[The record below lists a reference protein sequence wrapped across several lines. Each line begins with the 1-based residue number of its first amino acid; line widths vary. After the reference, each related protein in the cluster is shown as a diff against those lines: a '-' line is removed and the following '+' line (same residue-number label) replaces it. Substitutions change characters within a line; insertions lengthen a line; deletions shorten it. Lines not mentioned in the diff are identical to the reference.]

1 MTLIMIPRF
10 LKKRFLRASTVDNR
24 HTSTP
29 NKATDQINNE
39 ADVSN
44 NIKASDGVNSNVD
57 IYADNNKLVSTS
69 YTKAPISQ
77 LYRKLSGRALGITVK
92 PKLLGELPKLSDD
105 KSTLTFYVLQDYSR
119 SNSILI
125 DLQTQEHKLPP
136 ALVGVRDSAHNIN
149 ENAAIIFLNH
159 PKATDDQLSPRL
171 ARLVAA
177 ILQYPDLNVSLVPIS
192 ILWGRAPEKEDS
204 LFKLLMTDNWEY
216 PSFTKQLFNIGVMG
230 RDTFVQFHT
239 PQDLRTVIYNNLNDG
254 SEEPHFDSNAN
265 HSFSERSQE
274 NDLNTDLALNLAKTS
289 KQLSATEEPTTPT
302 SEVTSSSPQ
311 TSKPTF
317 TQALIPV
324 ADANRELLRT
334 LQYQLDIYLDK
345 QRASMLGPDLSD
357 RRNLV
362 DKLIYSPAIKHAIEK
377 EAKDTGVTEHQ
388 ARDIA
393 RGYANEMVNNY
404 SYSIIR
410 VFERFLTWLWTQL
423 YDGVEV
429 HHFERV
435 RQLATDHEI
444 VYVPCHR
451 SHVDYLLLSYVIY
464 KRGLSIPYV
473 AAGDNLDV
481 PLLGPL
487 LRGAVAFYIRRSFRG
502 NELYTAVLREYMHN
516 LVSRNTPIEYFIEG
530 GRSRSGRLLPP
541 KMGMLAMTV
550 HSQLRKTN
558 KPVVFIPTYIGYE
571 RIMEGGTYIGEL
583 KGKPKES
590 ESFIGLLKVTR
601 KIERI
606 FGNVHLSFGTPL
618 HLGDF
623 MQKFEVSADSL
634 PLDRTD
640 TPLDKKTNAMVD
652 NIGVKIM
659 QNINKAAVVNP
670 VSLLSLVLLS
680 APKAALDEVI
690 CREQI
695 ALYQGIARYLP
706 YAEDTIVTDMS
717 PQAIIDYGI
726 KLKLIER
733 IPHILGDI
741 IQVAGKQEALL
752 SYFRNNILH
761 VFILLSFLA
770 ALVARNGRIQRS
782 RLDNIVSQ
790 LYPFLQSELFLYYPA
805 HGLQDILNQKID
817 NLIEHGLIIELED
830 GVLSA
835 PATNSSRYQQL
846 QVLATPVEQSL
857 ERYFMT
863 LALLAQQG
871 SGNLTESEVVDLCHL
886 LGQRLS
892 VLYADDIPDFFDRS
906 LFTSFVNA
914 LIRLDYLQKDE
925 ETGVLTFDQ
934 RINNIAHHAKYILTP
949 DMMQILQQVASLD
962 EKEILHAITEISNKK
977 QRKFGRKR

>member
-1 MTLIMIPRF
+1 MIPKF
-10 LKKRFLRASTVDNR
+10 LKKRIF
-24 HTSTP
+24 
-29 NKATDQINNE
+29 
-39 ADVSN
+39 
-44 NIKASDGVNSNVD
+44 
-57 IYADNNKLVSTS
+57 
-69 YTKAPISQ
+69 KAPVVTDNPSPTDVNPSVPTPYANAPINQ
-77 LYRKLSGRALGITVK
+77 LYRKLSGQLLDVAVK
-92 PKLLGELPKLSDD
+92 PKLLGELPEFDADD
-105 KSTLTFYVLQDYSR
+105 QTLRFYVLQDYSR

-125 DLQTQEHKLPP
+125 DLQTQEHNLPP
-136 ALVGVRDSAHNIN
+136 ALVGVNDAAHNIK

-159 PKATDDQLSPRL
+159 PSAKDSQLSPRL
-171 ARLVAA
+171 GRLVSAV
-177 ILQYPDLNVSLVPIS
+177 LQYPELKVRLVPVS

-204 LFKLLMTDNWEY
+204 LFKLLTADNWED
-216 PSFTKQLFNIGVMG
+216 PSITKQLFNIGVMG
-230 RDTFVQFHT
+230 RDTFVQFHP
-239 PQDLRTVIYNNLNDG
+239 PQDLRTLITDHL
-254 SEEPHFDSNAN
+254 
-265 HSFSERSQE
+265 QE
-274 NDLNTDLALNLAKTS
+274 NPENAAAFESGAIDSANTDSKNTENDTKNKADVVPNYAL
-289 KQLSATEEPTTPT
+289 
-302 SEVTSSSPQ
+302 
-311 TSKPTF
+311 
-317 TQALIPV
+317 V
-324 ADANRELLRT
+324 AAADGNRELVRM
-334 LQYQLDIYLDK
+334 LQQHLTTYLDK

-362 DKLIYSPAIKHAIEK
+362 DKLVYSPAIKHAIET
-377 EAKDTGVTEHQ
+377 EAAETGTSVRE
-388 ARDIA
+388 ARVLA
-393 RGYANEMVNNY
+393 KGYANEMVNDY
-404 SYSIIR
+404 SHSIIR
-410 VFERFLTWLWTQL
+410 GFYKFLTWLWTQL

-435 RQLATDHEI
+435 RDLATDYEL

-481 PLLGPL
+481 PVLGPL

-502 NELYTAVLREYMHN
+502 NALYTAVLREYMHT
-516 LVSRNTPIEYFIEG
+516 LITRNTPIEYFIEG

-550 HSQLRKTN
+550 HSQLRQSN

-590 ESFIGLLKVTR
+590 ESLMGLLKVGR

-618 HLGDF
+618 YLSDF
-623 MQKFEVSADSL
+623 MQKFDVPANSL
-634 PLDRTD
+634 PADRTD
-640 TPLDKKTNAMVD
+640 TPLDDKASAMVD
-652 NIGVKIM
+652 NIGVKVM
-659 QNINKAAVVNP
+659 QHINKAAVVTP

-680 APKAALDEVI
+680 APKAALDENS

-695 ALYQGIARYLP
+695 ALYQGLAQQLAYSD
-706 YAEDTIVTDMS
+706 DTVITDMT
-717 PQAIIDYGI
+717 PQQIIDYGI

-733 IPHILGDI
+733 TPHILGDI
-741 IQVAGKQEALL
+741 IQVAGKQAALL

-770 ALVARNGRIQRS
+770 ALVARNGRIERS
-782 RLDNIVSQ
+782 RLNSITEQ

-805 HGLQDILNQKID
+805 HGLAETLNKKVD
-817 NLIEHGLIIELED
+817 SLLSHGLIVELGD

-835 PATNSSRYQQL
+835 PESNSKCYQQL
-846 QVLATPVEQSL
+846 QVLATPVGQSL

-871 SGNLTESEVVDLCHL
+871 SGNLTENEVVDLCHL

-892 VLYADDIPDFFDRS
+892 VLYADDIPDFFDRA
-906 LFTSFVNA
+906 LFTSFISA
-914 LIRLDYLQKDE
+914 LTRLNYLQKDD
-925 ETGVLTFDQ
+925 ETGVLTFDH
-934 RINNIAHHAKYILTP
+934 RINDIAHHAKYVLTP

-962 EKEILHAITEISNKK
+962 ETEITHAITEIKNKK

>member
-1 MTLIMIPRF
+1 MIPKF
-10 LKKRFLRASTVDNR
+10 LKKRIF
-24 HTSTP
+24 
-29 NKATDQINNE
+29 
-39 ADVSN
+39 
-44 NIKASDGVNSNVD
+44 
-57 IYADNNKLVSTS
+57 
-69 YTKAPISQ
+69 KAPVVSGNTPATEPSDTPKIDGSPIVPTPYTNAPINQ
-77 LYRKLSGRALGITVK
+77 LYRKISGQMLDVAVK
-92 PKLLGELPKLSDD
+92 PKLLGELPEFDQDD
-105 KSTLTFYVLQDYSR
+105 QTLRFYVLQDYSR

-136 ALVGVRDSAHNIN
+136 ALVGVNDSAHNIK
-149 ENAAIIFLNH
+149 ENAAIIFLHH
-159 PKATDDQLSPRL
+159 PHAKENQLSPRL
-171 ARLVAA
+171 SRLVSAV
-177 ILQYPDLNVSLVPIS
+177 LQYPELKVRLVPVS

-204 LFKLLMTDNWEY
+204 LFKLLTADNWQD
-216 PSFTKQLFNIGVMG
+216 PSITKQLFNIGVMG
-230 RDTFVQFHT
+230 RDTFIQFHP
-239 PQDLRTVIYNNLNDG
+239 PQDLRTLIND
-254 SEEPHFDSNAN
+254 SLKDDDDEPT
-265 HSFSERSQE
+265 
-274 NDLNTDLALNLAKTS
+274 DLNSVIFESATLDTNASDATD
-289 KQLSATEEPTTPT
+289 SATENT
-302 SEVTSSSPQ
+302 
-311 TSKPTF
+311 
-317 TQALIPV
+317 IGV
-324 ADANRELLRT
+324 APNYTVVAAADGNRELVRS
-334 LQYQLDIYLDK
+334 LQQQLNIYLDK

-362 DKLIYSPAIKHAIEK
+362 DKLVYSPAIKHAIEA
-377 EAKDTGVTEHQ
+377 EAAATGTSPRE
-388 ARDIA
+388 ARLLA
-393 RGYANEMVNNY
+393 KSYANEMVNDY
-404 SYSIIR
+404 SHAIIR
-410 VFERFLTWLWTQL
+410 GFYKFLTWLWTQL

-435 RQLATDHEI
+435 RELAADYEL

-481 PLLGPL
+481 PVLGPI

-502 NELYTAVLREYMHN
+502 NALYTAVLREYMHT
-516 LVSRNTPIEYFIEG
+516 LITRNTPIEYFIEG

-550 HSQLRKTN
+550 HSQLRQSN

-590 ESFIGLLKVTR
+590 ESLLGLLKVGR

-618 HLGDF
+618 HLTDF
-623 MQKFEVSADSL
+623 MAKFDVPENSL
-634 PLDRTD
+634 PADRTD
-640 TPLDKKTNAMVD
+640 TPLDDKASAMVD
-652 NIGVKIM
+652 NIGVKVM
-659 QNINKAAVVNP
+659 QHINKAAVVTP

-680 APKAALDEVI
+680 APKSALDEDI

-695 ALYQGIARYLP
+695 ALYQGLAQQLP
-706 YAEDTIVTDMS
+706 YSSDTVVTDMS
-717 PQAIIDYGI
+717 PQQIIDYGI

-741 IQVAGKQEALL
+741 IQIAGKQAALL

-770 ALVARNGRIQRS
+770 ALVARNGRIERS
-782 RLDNIVSQ
+782 RLDNIAMQ

-805 HGLQDILNQKID
+805 HGLADTLNKKVD
-817 NLIEHGLIIELED
+817 SLIAHGLIVELGD
-830 GVLSA
+830 GMLSVPEA
-835 PATNSSRYQQL
+835 NSRCYQQL

-871 SGNLTESEVVDLCHL
+871 SGNLTENEVVDLCHL

-892 VLYADDIPDFFDRS
+892 VLYADDIPDFFDRA
-906 LFTSFVNA
+906 LFTSFLGA
-914 LIRLDYLQKDE
+914 LTRLDYLQKDA
-925 ETGVLTFDQ
+925 ETGILTFDQ
-934 RINNIAHHAKYILTP
+934 RINDIAHHAKYVLRP
-949 DMMQILQQVASLD
+949 EMMQILHQVASLN
-962 EKEILHAITEISNKK
+962 EEEIAHAITEISNKK

>member
-1 MTLIMIPRF
+1 MIPKF
-10 LKKRFLRASTVDNR
+10 LKKRIFKAPV
-24 HTSTP
+24 
-29 NKATDQINNE
+29 ATDNTSVTAESVTLATDGSPI
-39 ADVSN
+39 ATKTYSN
-44 NIKASDGVNSNVD
+44 
-57 IYADNNKLVSTS
+57 
-69 YTKAPISQ
+69 APLNQ
-77 LYRKLSGRALGITVK
+77 LYRKLSGQVLGVAVK
-92 PKLLGELPKLSDD
+92 PKLLGELPEFDHDD
-105 KSTLTFYVLQDYSR
+105 QTLRFYVLQDYSR

-136 ALVGVRDSAHNIN
+136 ALVGVHDSAHNIK
-149 ENAAIIFLNH
+149 ENAAIIFLHH
-159 PKATDDQLSPRL
+159 PHAKDTQLSPRL
-171 ARLVAA
+171 SRLVSAV
-177 ILQYPDLNVSLVPIS
+177 LQHPELKVRLVPVS

-204 LFKLLMTDNWEY
+204 LFKLLTTDNWQD
-216 PSFTKQLFNIGVMG
+216 PSITKQLFNIGVMG
-230 RDTFVQFHT
+230 RDTFVQFHP
-239 PQDLRTVIYNNLNDG
+239 PQDLR
-254 SEEPHFDSNAN
+254 
-265 HSFSERSQE
+265 
-274 NDLNTDLALNLAKTS
+274 
-289 KQLSATEEPTTPT
+289 
-302 SEVTSSSPQ
+302 
-311 TSKPTF
+311 
-317 TQALIPV
+317 ALINNSLKSDDEESV
-324 ADANRELLRT
+324 ASESVTANLKEDVLKDIDSKNNDSKEKDSAIKNIDEAPNYAMVASADGNRELVRS
-334 LQYQLDIYLDK
+334 LQQQLTIYLDK

-362 DKLIYSPAIKHAIEK
+362 DKLIYSPAIKHAIEA
-377 EAKDTGVTEHQ
+377 EALETGTSNRE
-388 ARDIA
+388 ARILA
-393 RGYANEMVNNY
+393 KSYANEMVNDY
-404 SYSIIR
+404 SHSIVR
-410 VFERFLTWLWTQL
+410 GFYKFLTWLWTQL

-435 RQLATDHEI
+435 RELAADYELI
-444 VYVPCHR
+444 YVPCHR

-481 PLLGPL
+481 PVLGPL

-502 NELYTAVLREYMHN
+502 NALYTAVLREYMHT
-516 LVSRNTPIEYFIEG
+516 LITRHTPIEYFIEG

-550 HSQLRKTN
+550 HSQLRQTN

-590 ESFIGLLKVTR
+590 ESLMGLLKVGR

-618 HLGDF
+618 HLSEF
-623 MQKFEVSADSL
+623 MQKFEVPANSL
-634 PLDRTD
+634 PADRTD
-640 TPLDKKTNAMVD
+640 TLLDDKASAMVD
-652 NIGVKIM
+652 NIGVKVM
-659 QNINKAAVVNP
+659 QHINKAAVVTP

-680 APKAALDEVI
+680 APKAALDEEI

-695 ALYQGIARYLP
+695 ALYQGLAQQLP
-706 YAEDTIVTDMS
+706 YSDDTVITDMT
-717 PQAIIDYGI
+717 PQQIIDYGI

-741 IQVAGKQEALL
+741 IQVAGKQAALL

-770 ALVARNGRIQRS
+770 ALVARNGRIDRR
-782 RLDNIVSQ
+782 RLSSIAEQ

-805 HGLQDILNQKID
+805 HGLAETLNKKLD
-817 NLIEHGLIIELED
+817 NLLAHGLIVELD
-830 GVLSA
+830 NGMLSI
-835 PATNSSRYQQL
+835 PESNSRCYQQL

-871 SGNLTESEVVDLCHL
+871 SGNLTENEVVDLCHL

-892 VLYADDIPDFFDRS
+892 VLYADDIPDFFDRA
-906 LFTSFVNA
+906 LFTSFLGA
-914 LIRLDYLQKDE
+914 LTRLDYLQKE
-925 ETGVLTFDQ
+925 AETGILTFDQ
-934 RINNIAHHAKYILTP
+934 RINDIAHHAKYVLRP
-949 DMMQILQQVASLD
+949 EMMQILQQVASLN
-962 EKEILHAITEISNKK
+962 EEEIAHAITEISNKK

>member
-1 MTLIMIPRF
+1 MIPKF
-10 LKKRFLRASTVDNR
+10 LKKRIF
-24 HTSTP
+24 
-29 NKATDQINNE
+29 
-39 ADVSN
+39 
-44 NIKASDGVNSNVD
+44 
-57 IYADNNKLVSTS
+57 
-69 YTKAPISQ
+69 KAPVVSGNTPATEPSDTPKIDGSPVVPTPYTNAPINQ
-77 LYRKLSGRALGITVK
+77 LYRKISGQMLDVAVK
-92 PKLLGELPKLSDD
+92 PKLLGELPEFDQDD
-105 KSTLTFYVLQDYSR
+105 QTLRFYVLQDYSR

-136 ALVGVRDSAHNIN
+136 ALVGVNDSAHNIK
-149 ENAAIIFLNH
+149 ENAAIIFLHH
-159 PKATDDQLSPRL
+159 PHAKENQLSPRL
-171 ARLVAA
+171 SRLVSAV
-177 ILQYPDLNVSLVPIS
+177 LQYPELKVRLVPVS

-204 LFKLLMTDNWEY
+204 LFKLLTADNWRD
-216 PSFTKQLFNIGVMG
+216 PSITKQLFNIGVMG
-230 RDTFVQFHT
+230 RDTFIQFHP
-239 PQDLRTVIYNNLNDG
+239 PQDLRTLIND
-254 SEEPHFDSNAN
+254 SLKDDDDEPT
-265 HSFSERSQE
+265 
-274 NDLNTDLALNLAKTS
+274 DLNSAIFESTILDTNASDATD
-289 KQLSATEEPTTPT
+289 SATENT
-302 SEVTSSSPQ
+302 
-311 TSKPTF
+311 
-317 TQALIPV
+317 IGV
-324 ADANRELLRT
+324 APNYTVVAATDGNRELVRS
-334 LQYQLDIYLDK
+334 LQQQLNIYLDK

-362 DKLIYSPAIKHAIEK
+362 DKLVYSPAIKHAIEA
-377 EAKDTGVTEHQ
+377 EAAETGTSPRE
-388 ARDIA
+388 ARLLA
-393 RGYANEMVNNY
+393 KSYANEMVNDY
-404 SYSIIR
+404 SHAIIR
-410 VFERFLTWLWTQL
+410 GFYKFLTWLWTQL

-435 RQLATDHEI
+435 RELAADYEL

-481 PLLGPL
+481 PVLGPI

-502 NELYTAVLREYMHN
+502 NALYTAVLREYMHT
-516 LVSRNTPIEYFIEG
+516 LITRNTPIEYFIEG

-550 HSQLRKTN
+550 HSQLRQSN

-590 ESFIGLLKVTR
+590 ESLLGLLKVGR

-618 HLGDF
+618 HLTDF
-623 MQKFEVSADSL
+623 MAKFDVPENSL
-634 PLDRTD
+634 PADRTD
-640 TPLDKKTNAMVD
+640 TPLDDKASAMVD
-652 NIGVKIM
+652 NIGVKVM
-659 QNINKAAVVNP
+659 QHINKAAVVTP

-680 APKAALDEVI
+680 APKSALDEDI

-695 ALYQGIARYLP
+695 ALYQGLAQQLP
-706 YAEDTIVTDMS
+706 YSSDTVVTDMS
-717 PQAIIDYGI
+717 PQQIIDYGI

-741 IQVAGKQEALL
+741 IQIAGKQAALL

-770 ALVARNGRIQRS
+770 ALVARNGRIERS
-782 RLDNIVSQ
+782 RLDNIAMQ

-805 HGLQDILNQKID
+805 HGLADTLNKKVD
-817 NLIEHGLIIELED
+817 SLIAHGLIVELGD
-830 GVLSA
+830 GMLSVPEA
-835 PATNSSRYQQL
+835 NSRCYQQL

-871 SGNLTESEVVDLCHL
+871 SGNLTENEVVDLCHL

-892 VLYADDIPDFFDRS
+892 VLYADDIPDFFDRA
-906 LFTSFVNA
+906 LFTSFLGA
-914 LIRLDYLQKDE
+914 LTRLDYLQKE
-925 ETGVLTFDQ
+925 AETGILTFDQ
-934 RINNIAHHAKYILTP
+934 RINDIAHHAKYVLRP
-949 DMMQILQQVASLD
+949 EMMQILQQVASLN
-962 EKEILHAITEISNKK
+962 EEEIAHAITEISNKK

>member
-1 MTLIMIPRF
+1 MIPKF
-10 LKKRFLRASTVDNR
+10 LKKRIF
-24 HTSTP
+24 
-29 NKATDQINNE
+29 
-39 ADVSN
+39 
-44 NIKASDGVNSNVD
+44 
-57 IYADNNKLVSTS
+57 
-69 YTKAPISQ
+69 KAPVVSGNTLATEPSDTPKIDGSPIVPTPYTNAPINQ
-77 LYRKLSGRALGITVK
+77 LYRKISGQMLDVAVK
-92 PKLLGELPKLSDD
+92 PKLLGELPEFDQDD
-105 KSTLTFYVLQDYSR
+105 QTLRFYVLQDYSR

-136 ALVGVRDSAHNIN
+136 ALVGVNDSAHNIK
-149 ENAAIIFLNH
+149 ENAAIIFLHH
-159 PKATDDQLSPRL
+159 PHAKENQLSPRL
-171 ARLVAA
+171 SRLVSAV
-177 ILQYPDLNVSLVPIS
+177 LQYPELKVRLVPVS

-204 LFKLLMTDNWEY
+204 LFKLLTADNWQD
-216 PSFTKQLFNIGVMG
+216 PSITKQLFNIGVMG
-230 RDTFVQFHT
+230 RDTFIQFHP
-239 PQDLRTVIYNNLNDG
+239 PQDLRTLIND
-254 SEEPHFDSNAN
+254 SLKDDDDEPT
-265 HSFSERSQE
+265 
-274 NDLNTDLALNLAKTS
+274 DLNSAIFESATLDTNASDATD
-289 KQLSATEEPTTPT
+289 SATENTI
-302 SEVTSSSPQ
+302 S
-311 TSKPTF
+311 
-317 TQALIPV
+317 V
-324 ADANRELLRT
+324 APNYTVVAAADGNRELVRS
-334 LQYQLDIYLDK
+334 LQQQLNIYLDK

-362 DKLIYSPAIKHAIEK
+362 DKLVYSPAIKHAIEA
-377 EAKDTGVTEHQ
+377 EAAETGTSPRE
-388 ARDIA
+388 ARLLA
-393 RGYANEMVNNY
+393 KSYANEMVNDY
-404 SYSIIR
+404 SHAIIR
-410 VFERFLTWLWTQL
+410 GFYKFLTWLWTQL

-435 RQLATDHEI
+435 RELAADYEL

-481 PLLGPL
+481 PVLGPI

-502 NELYTAVLREYMHN
+502 NALYTAVLREYMHT
-516 LVSRNTPIEYFIEG
+516 LITRNTPIEYFIEG

-550 HSQLRKTN
+550 HSQLRQSN

-590 ESFIGLLKVTR
+590 ESLLGLLKVGR

-618 HLGDF
+618 HLTDF
-623 MQKFEVSADSL
+623 MAKFDVPENSL
-634 PLDRTD
+634 PADRTD
-640 TPLDKKTNAMVD
+640 TPLDDKASAMVD
-652 NIGVKIM
+652 NIGVKVM
-659 QNINKAAVVNP
+659 QHINKAAVVTP

-680 APKAALDEVI
+680 APKSALDEDI

-695 ALYQGIARYLP
+695 ALYQGLAQQLP
-706 YAEDTIVTDMS
+706 YSSDTVVTDMS
-717 PQAIIDYGI
+717 PQQIIDYGI

-741 IQVAGKQEALL
+741 IQIAGKQAALL

-770 ALVARNGRIQRS
+770 ALVARNGRIERS
-782 RLDNIVSQ
+782 RLDNIAMQ

-805 HGLQDILNQKID
+805 HGLADTLNKKVD
-817 NLIEHGLIIELED
+817 SLIAHGLIVELGD
-830 GVLSA
+830 GMLSVPEA
-835 PATNSSRYQQL
+835 NSRCYQQL

-871 SGNLTESEVVDLCHL
+871 SGNLTENEVVDLCHL

-892 VLYADDIPDFFDRS
+892 VLYADDIPDFFDRA
-906 LFTSFVNA
+906 LFTSFLGA
-914 LIRLDYLQKDE
+914 LTRLDYLQKDA
-925 ETGVLTFDQ
+925 ETGILTFDQ
-934 RINNIAHHAKYILTP
+934 RINDIAHHAKYVLRP
-949 DMMQILQQVASLD
+949 EMMQILHQVASLN
-962 EKEILHAITEISNKK
+962 EEEIAHAITEISNKK

>member
-1 MTLIMIPRF
+1 MIPKF
-10 LKKRFLRASTVDNR
+10 LKKRIF
-24 HTSTP
+24 
-29 NKATDQINNE
+29 
-39 ADVSN
+39 
-44 NIKASDGVNSNVD
+44 
-57 IYADNNKLVSTS
+57 
-69 YTKAPISQ
+69 KAPVTTGDTAATKDLDTDISPVVPKTYSNAPINQ
-77 LYRKLSGRALGITVK
+77 LYRKLSGQMLDVAVK
-92 PKLLGELPKLSDD
+92 PKLLGELPEFDD
-105 KSTLTFYVLQDYSR
+105 DDNILRFYVLQDYSR

-125 DLQTQEHKLPP
+125 DLQTQEHNLPP
-136 ALVGVRDSAHNIN
+136 ALVGVQDIAHGIK
-149 ENAAIIFLNH
+149 ENAAIIFLHH
-159 PKATDDQLSPRL
+159 PHAKNSQLSPRL
-171 ARLVAA
+171 SRLVSAV
-177 ILQYPDLNVSLVPIS
+177 LQHPELKVRLVPVS

-204 LFKLLMTDNWEY
+204 LFKLLTADNWQD
-216 PSFTKQLFNIGVMG
+216 PSITKQLFNIGVMG
-230 RDTFVQFHT
+230 RDTFVQFHP
-239 PQDLRTVIYNNLNDG
+239 PQDLRTLINDSLKG
-254 SEEPHFDSNAN
+254 DGEGFSVFDSMVSDLTD
-265 HSFSERSQE
+265 SFAQDGLLKDSTLEDSTLE
-274 NDLNTDLALNLAKTS
+274 NSDLKANDLKD
-289 KQLSATEEPTTPT
+289 
-302 SEVTSSSPQ
+302 SSSIVKDGDEAP
-311 TSKPTF
+311 SY
-317 TQALIPV
+317 AMV
-324 ADANRELLRT
+324 AAADGNRELVRS
-334 LQYQLDIYLDK
+334 LQQQLNIYLDK

-362 DKLIYSPAIKHAIEK
+362 DKLVYSPAIKHAIEA
-377 EAKDTGVTEHQ
+377 EAAESGTSVRE
-388 ARDIA
+388 ARMLA
-393 RGYANEMVNNY
+393 KGYANEMVNDY
-404 SYSIIR
+404 SHSIVR
-410 VFERFLTWLWTQL
+410 GFYKFLTWLWTQL

-435 RQLATDHEI
+435 RELAADHEL

-481 PLLGPL
+481 PVLGPL

-502 NELYTAVLREYMHN
+502 NALYTAVLREYMHT
-516 LVSRNTPIEYFIEG
+516 LITRNTPIEYFIEG

-550 HSQLRKTN
+550 HSQLRHSE

-571 RIMEGGTYIGEL
+571 RIMEGGTYVGEL

-590 ESFIGLLKVTR
+590 ESLIGLLKVGR

-618 HLGDF
+618 YLSDF
-623 MQKFEVSADSL
+623 MTKFDVPANSL
-634 PLDRTD
+634 PADRTD
-640 TPLDKKTNAMVD
+640 TPLDDKTSAMVD
-652 NIGVKIM
+652 NIGVKVM
-659 QNINKAAVVNP
+659 QHINKAAVITP

-680 APKAALDEVI
+680 APKSALDEEI

-695 ALYQGIARYLP
+695 ALYQGLAQQLP
-706 YAEDTIVTDMS
+706 YSADTVITDMS
-717 PQAIIDYGI
+717 PQQIIDYGI

-741 IQVAGKQEALL
+741 IQIAGKQAALL

-770 ALVARNGRIQRS
+770 ALVARNGRIERS
-782 RLDNIVSQ
+782 RLNSIAEQ

-805 HGLQDILNQKID
+805 HGLTETLDKKVDSL
-817 NLIEHGLIIELED
+817 LASGLIVELSD
-830 GVLSA
+830 GILSV
-835 PATNSSRYQQL
+835 PETNSKCYQQL

-871 SGNLTESEVVDLCHL
+871 SGNLTENEVVDLCHL

-892 VLYADDIPDFFDRS
+892 VLYADDIPDFFDRA
-906 LFTSFVNA
+906 LFTSFISA

-925 ETGVLTFDQ
+925 ETGILTFDK
-934 RINNIAHHAKYILTP
+934 RIDHIAHHAKYVLSP
-949 DMMQILQQVASLD
+949 DMMQILQQVASLN
-962 EKEILHAITEISNKK
+962 EEEIAHAITEIGNKK

>member
-1 MTLIMIPRF
+1 MIPRF
-10 LKKRFLRASTVDNR
+10 LKKRLLRSQVAEDND
-24 HTSTP
+24 TSTANREIP
-29 NKATDQINNE
+29 QETHQNTKRSDNKGSDNNH
-39 ADVSN
+39 
-44 NIKASDGVNSNVD
+44 D
-57 IYADNNKLVSTS
+57 IYADNHKLVSTS
-69 YTKAPISQ
+69 YSKAPISKI
-77 LYRKLSGRALGITVK
+77 YRKLSGQALGITVK
-92 PKLLGELPKLSDD
+92 PKLLGEVPKLSDD
-105 KSTLTFYVLQDYSR
+105 EQTLTFYVLQDYSR

-125 DLQTQEHKLPP
+125 DLQTQEHKLPS
-136 ALVGVRDSAHNIN
+136 ALVGVVDSVHDIN
-149 ENAAIIFLNH
+149 ENAAIIFLHH

-177 ILQYPDLNVSLVPIS
+177 TLQHPSLKIRLIPVS

-204 LFKLLMTDNWEY
+204 LFKLLMTDNWED
-216 PSFTKQLFNIGVMG
+216 PSFAKQLFNIGVMG
-230 RDTFVQFHT
+230 RDTFVQFHA
-239 PQDLRTVIYNNLNDG
+239 PQDLRTVVYNSLNDG
-254 SEEPHFDSNAN
+254 LDEPYCDLDDKEAENKPSEHLSKN
-265 HSFSERSQE
+265 
-274 NDLNTDLALNLAKTS
+274 NTDLASNLAHS
-289 KQLSATEEPTTPT
+289 AQQLSATENA
-302 SEVTSSSPQ
+302 SHCV
-311 TSKPTF
+311 KPDPESLNQLISA
-317 TQALIPV
+317 QALIPV

-334 LQYQLDIYLDK
+334 LQYQLDVYLDK

-362 DKLIYSPAIKHAIEK
+362 DKLIYSPAIKQAIEK
-377 EAKDTGVTEHQ
+377 ESVDTGLSEHQ

-404 SYSIIR
+404 SYPIIR

-435 RQLATDHEI
+435 RELATDHEI
-444 VYVPCHR
+444 IYVPCHR

-481 PLLGPL
+481 PVLGPL

-502 NELYTAVLREYMHN
+502 NALYTAVLREYMHT
-516 LVSRNTPIEYFIEG
+516 LISRSTPIEYFVEG

-550 HSQLRKTN
+550 HSQLRRTN

-590 ESFIGLLKVTR
+590 ESLMGLLKVSR

-606 FGNVHLSFGTPL
+606 FGTVHLSFGAPL
-618 HLGDF
+618 HLTDF
-623 MQKFEVSADSL
+623 LTKFDVPADSL
-634 PLDRTD
+634 PVDRTD
-640 TPLDKKTNAMVD
+640 TPLDEKATAMVD

-659 QNINKAAVVNP
+659 QHINKAAVINP
-670 VSLLSLVLLS
+670 ISLLSLVLLS
-680 APKAALDEVI
+680 APKAALDEEI

-695 ALYQGIARYLP
+695 ALYQSIARQQP
-706 YAEDTIVTDMS
+706 YNEDTVLTDMS
-717 PQAIIDYGI
+717 PQDIINYGI

-741 IQVAGKQEALL
+741 IQVIGRQAALL

-761 VFILLSFLA
+761 VFILQSFLA
-770 ALVARNGRIQRS
+770 ALVARNGRIKRH
-782 RLDNIVSQ
+782 RLDDIAAQ

-805 HGLQDILNQKID
+805 HGLQSVLDKKID
-817 NLIEHGLIIELED
+817 NLITHELIVELGD
-830 GVLSA
+830 DILGVPEA
-835 PATNSSRYQQL
+835 NSGSYQQL
-846 QVLATPVEQSL
+846 AALATPVEHSL

-871 SGNLTESEVVDLCHL
+871 SGNLTAEEVVDLCHL

-906 LFTSFVNA
+906 LFISFVNA
-914 LIRLDYLQKDE
+914 LSRLNYIQTDP
-925 ETGVLTFDQ
+925 ETGVLTFDE
-934 RINNIAHHAKYILTP
+934 RINNIAHHAKYVLST
-949 DMMQILQQVASLD
+949 DMMQILQQVASLN
-962 EKEILHAITEISNKK
+962 EEEIAHAITAISNKK
-977 QRKFGRKR
+977 QRKFGRKRQ

>member
-1 MTLIMIPRF
+1 MIPKF
-10 LKKRFLRASTVDNR
+10 LKKRIFKAPV
-24 HTSTP
+24 
-29 NKATDQINNE
+29 ATDNTSVTAKSVTLATDDSPI
-39 ADVSN
+39 ATKTYSN
-44 NIKASDGVNSNVD
+44 
-57 IYADNNKLVSTS
+57 
-69 YTKAPISQ
+69 APLNQ
-77 LYRKLSGRALGITVK
+77 LYRKLSGQVLDVAVK
-92 PKLLGELPKLSDD
+92 PKLLGELPEFDHDD
-105 KSTLTFYVLQDYSR
+105 QTLRFYVLQDYSR

-136 ALVGVRDSAHNIN
+136 ALVGVHDSAHNIK
-149 ENAAIIFLNH
+149 ENAAIIFLHH
-159 PKATDDQLSPRL
+159 PHAKDTQLSPRL
-171 ARLVAA
+171 SRLVSAV
-177 ILQYPDLNVSLVPIS
+177 LQHPELKVRLVPVS

-204 LFKLLMTDNWEY
+204 LFKLLTTDNWQD
-216 PSFTKQLFNIGVMG
+216 PSITKQLFNIGVMG
-230 RDTFVQFHT
+230 RDTFVQFHP
-239 PQDLRTVIYNNLNDG
+239 PQDLR
-254 SEEPHFDSNAN
+254 
-265 HSFSERSQE
+265 
-274 NDLNTDLALNLAKTS
+274 
-289 KQLSATEEPTTPT
+289 
-302 SEVTSSSPQ
+302 
-311 TSKPTF
+311 
-317 TQALIPV
+317 ALINNSLKSDDEESV
-324 ADANRELLRT
+324 ASESVTANLKEDVLKDIDSKNNDSKEKDSAIKNIDEAPNYAMVASADGNRELVRS
-334 LQYQLDIYLDK
+334 LQQQLTIYLDK

-362 DKLIYSPAIKHAIEK
+362 DKLIYSPAIKHAIEA
-377 EAKDTGVTEHQ
+377 EALETGTSNRE
-388 ARDIA
+388 ARILA
-393 RGYANEMVNNY
+393 KSYANEMVNDY
-404 SYSIIR
+404 SHSIVR
-410 VFERFLTWLWTQL
+410 GFYKFLTWLWTQL

-435 RQLATDHEI
+435 RELAADYELI
-444 VYVPCHR
+444 YVPCHR

-481 PLLGPL
+481 PVLGPL

-502 NELYTAVLREYMHN
+502 NALYTAVLREYMHT
-516 LVSRNTPIEYFIEG
+516 LITRHTPIEYFIEG

-550 HSQLRKTN
+550 HSQLRQTN

-590 ESFIGLLKVTR
+590 ESLMGLLKVGR

-618 HLGDF
+618 HLSEF
-623 MQKFEVSADSL
+623 MQKFEVPANSL
-634 PLDRTD
+634 PADRTD
-640 TPLDKKTNAMVD
+640 TLLDDKASAMVD
-652 NIGVKIM
+652 NIGVKVM
-659 QNINKAAVVNP
+659 QHINKAAVVTP

-680 APKAALDEVI
+680 APKAALDEEI

-695 ALYQGIARYLP
+695 ALYQGLAQQLP
-706 YAEDTIVTDMS
+706 YSDDTVITDMT
-717 PQAIIDYGI
+717 PQQIIDYGI

-741 IQVAGKQEALL
+741 IQVAGKQAALL

-770 ALVARNGRIQRS
+770 ALVARNGRIDRR
-782 RLDNIVSQ
+782 RLSSIAEQ

-805 HGLQDILNQKID
+805 HGLAETLNKKLD
-817 NLIEHGLIIELED
+817 NLLAHGLIVELD
-830 GVLSA
+830 NGMLSI
-835 PATNSSRYQQL
+835 PESNSRCYQQL

-871 SGNLTESEVVDLCHL
+871 SGNLTENEVVDLCHL

-892 VLYADDIPDFFDRS
+892 VLYADDIPDFFDRA
-906 LFTSFVNA
+906 LFTSFLGA
-914 LIRLDYLQKDE
+914 LTRLDYLQKE
-925 ETGVLTFDQ
+925 AETGILTFDQ
-934 RINNIAHHAKYILTP
+934 RINDIAHHAKYVLRP
-949 DMMQILQQVASLD
+949 EMMQILQQVASLN
-962 EKEILHAITEISNKK
+962 EEEIAHAITEISNKK